1 MLFVRNVVKHLYSV
15 SFEYNYP
22 HLPIQACESSGQE
35 TIYNF
40 VEGIFQQP
48 GNKRRKPHLE
58 KMVFFNSNGECL
70 NVGLPV
76 GVLSTEETYE
86 CHFKDKKLSFNP
98 SDLRRPLAADDYS
111 NDWKL
116 NYFQVLCSERK
127 IAPGVSDFSKISI
140 TKMKIYFFIDETI
153 FEALVRDNRFKE
165 EKLRSCGATFGRSQT
180 RLSSKAVN
188 IQGKDIKI
196 VPLNEKD
203 SKLPESVS
211 PRPHPKLSK
220 TAASIKPKQ
229 QEHASAACS
238 ASCVTPRPADWS
250 TPVTAR
256 GSPKTRYNSPR
267 LVEIT
272 FDIECKTITLGKNA
286 RELVKRR
293 KKLENFALKEG
304 CSCYVCEQEELI
316 EIAQSVGAIFK
327 LDLADHPR
335 LVGTCFM
342 IGKGCIITNNHVM
355 EEIPKLNRAYVNFR
369 FKREGQVNSQRLFID
384 RLVMC
389 SAELD
394 YAILRMENLQ
404 QQLPPSMFSY
414 GVRIMNPTCPES
426 NWSLLDD
433 MPLRLIGHPQERP
446 KQIDLMCTINA
457 RPQSGLEC
465 WCYTLRRGK
474 NLQRGILSPSLEA
487 EAAKDYHEGKDR
499 RRRTYQSSN
508 FFHGSSGSPG
518 IVHLGD
524 KKRVVVLHAR
534 GFKDDKENF
543 FVEQG
548 VLLTEIHKDVQK
560 QINEAQQGPLKD
572 ISVEDLLPSE
582 DCATQACWGEPME
595 LE

>member
-1 MLFVRNVVKHLYSV
+1 
-15 SFEYNYP
+15 
-22 HLPIQACESSGQE
+22 
-35 TIYNF
+35 
-40 VEGIFQQP
+40 
-48 GNKRRKPHLE
+48 
-58 KMVFFNSNGECL
+58 MVFFNSNGECL

-86 CHFKDKKLSFNP
+86 CHFKDKKLSFDP
-98 SDLRRPLAADDYS
+98 SDLRRQFAEGDY
-111 NDWKL
+111 NKNWKL
-116 NYFQVLCSERK
+116 GYFQVLCSERK
-127 IAPGVSDFSKISI
+127 IAPGVSEFSKISVN
-140 TKMKIYFFIDETI
+140 KMKIHFFNDETI
-153 FEALVRDNRFKE
+153 FVALVRDNRFKE
-165 EKLRSCGATFGRSQT
+165 EKLRSCGATFDQSQT
-180 RLSSKAVN
+180 PLSSKAVN
-188 IQGKDIKI
+188 IHGKDIKI

-238 ASCVTPRPADWS
+238 ATCVTPRPVGWS

-272 FDIECKTITLGKNA
+272 FDIKRETFTLGKNA
-286 RELVKRR
+286 RELVQLRE
-293 KKLENFALKEG
+293 KLENFALKEG

-316 EIAQSVGAIFK
+316 EIAQSVRAIFK
-327 LDLADHPR
+327 LDHADHAH

-342 IGKGCIITNNHVM
+342 IGAGCIITNKHV
-355 EEIPKLNRAYVNFR
+355 EKEISKTAKGRCYVNFHFKKNGQADLQR
-369 FKREGQVNSQRLFID
+369 FFID
-384 RLVMC
+384 RLMIC
-389 SAELD
+389 SWELD
-394 YAILRMENLQ
+394 YAILRMENPHE
-404 QQLPPSMFSY
+404 QLPPSIFSH

-433 MPLRLIGHPQERP
+433 MPLRLIGHPRGEP

-457 RPQSGLEC
+457 SPQSGLEC
-465 WCYTLRRGK
+465 WCYTLRRGN
-474 NLQRGILSPSLEA
+474 NLRRGILSPSLEA

-518 IVHLGD
+518 IVHLND
-524 KKRVVVLHAR
+524 KKWVVLLHAR
-534 GFKDDKENF
+534 GFKDDKDKF

-548 VLLTEIHKDVQK
+548 VLLTEIHKDVLK

-572 ISVEDLLPSE
+572 ISVEDLFPSV
-582 DCATQACWGEPME
+582 DCATQACCSEPME